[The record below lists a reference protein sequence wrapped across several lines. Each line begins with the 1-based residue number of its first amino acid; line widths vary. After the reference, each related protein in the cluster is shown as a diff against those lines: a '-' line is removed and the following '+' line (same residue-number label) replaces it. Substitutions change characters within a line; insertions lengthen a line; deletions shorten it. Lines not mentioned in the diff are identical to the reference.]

1 MPCILYILTYLL
13 ISVSESDSLIVLYN
27 ANRMYGTFLVNS
39 SCHGIV
45 MNIETKVG
53 VTEKN
58 VPANPYSSSLAG
70 IVVEPSNYVP
80 VSKTYQNRSTRKDTG
95 AKKKKSKGECNA
107 NLPSCWP
114 CHLFMI
120 LQNRASSWSF
130 DVSKPQLSDPS
141 SDSSSAG
148 LSAGNLENCLFR
160 FSESEA
166 GIWCSPKSRHLY
178 TCLTCMEVF
187 WGNNKVVNRWSSSIA
202 LLLLATHTPTL
213 RVMQSGN
220 V

>member
-1 MPCILYILTYLL
+1 MMPCILYILTYLL

-95 AKKKKSKGECNA
+95 AKKKKKQRRVQCKFA
-107 NLPSCWP
+107 FLLTLPLVHDLAESCIK
-114 CHLFMI
+114 LI
-120 LQNRASSWSF
+120 
-130 DVSKPQLSDPS
+130 V
-141 SDSSSAG
+141 
-148 LSAGNLENCLFR
+148 
-160 FSESEA
+160 
-166 GIWCSPKSRHLY
+166 
-178 TCLTCMEVF
+178 
-187 WGNNKVVNRWSSSIA
+187 
-202 LLLLATHTPTL
+202 
-213 RVMQSGN
+213 
-220 V
+220 